1 MADHRLRCRR
11 SAFVRGLVM
20 SILALPALAVAAAVA
35 APLYDQTEDPA
46 RRSVVDLAHQRM
58 ATCTAF
64 FVIAAEG
71 TPPTAANR
79 PALDQLGQA
88 ADGLVG
94 HMLRLR
100 DEAVTRARIE
110 AERQWLM
117 LAIGGSLTG
126 FPRLHDAFA
135 KPCAA
140 IAADPKGHIDNL
152 LAGKAPPG
160 PAVPSVPKP

>member
-1 MADHRLRCRR
+1 MSRTNRRR
-11 SAFVRGLVM
+11 SATRWA
-20 SILALPALAVAAAVA
+20 ALALAVATLAVAILAAPASA
-35 APLYDQTEDPA
+35 APLYDETSDPA
-46 RRSVVDLAHQRM
+46 RRSILDLGHQRM

-79 PALDQLGQA
+79 AALDQLGQA

-94 HMLRLR
+94 QMLRLR

-117 LAIGGSLTG
+117 QAIGGSLTG
-126 FPRLHDAFA
+126 YPRLHDALA

-140 IAADPKGHIDNL
+140 IAADPQGHIDSL
-152 LAGKAPPG
+152 SAGKTPPG
-160 PAVPSVPKP
+160 PSSPKP